1 MFKYTVRRLLS
12 LIPVLLGISFITFML
27 LHLTPGD
34 PVSMMFG
41 DNMPTADIERVRE
54 ALGLNAPL
62 WQQFLNFLTKAVRG
76 DLGMSFNYNRPV
88 AGLVFQRIGATIELS
103 VVALVISY
111 VIAVPVGI
119 ISAVKQNTWIDDLGM
134 IGALIGVS
142 MPDFWL
148 GLMMILLF
156 AVQLKWLPP
165 FGSGTWKHLVMP
177 SLALGMS
184 GAALTA
190 RLMRASMLE
199 VIRQDYIRTARAKG
213 LGERVVIYRHALRNA
228 LIPVLTV
235 LGTRLGFLVGGATII
250 ETVFARPGVGRL
262 MVDSINR
269 RDYPVV
275 QGVVLVLATSIVIAN
290 ILVDISYTLVD
301 PRIKFE

>member
-1 MFKYTVRRLLS
+1 
-12 LIPVLLGISFITFML
+12 ML

-41 DNMPTADIERVRE
+41 DNMPTADLEMYRE
-54 ALGLNAPL
+54 ALGLNDPL
-62 WQQFLNFLTKAVRG
+62 WQQFVDFLRKAVVG
-76 DLGMSFNYNRPV
+76 NFGMSFNYRQPV
-88 AGLVFQRIGATIELS
+88 ANLIFQRLGATLELS
-103 VVALVISY
+103 LVALVISY
-111 VIAVPVGI
+111 LIAIPVGI

-148 GLMMILLF
+148 GLIMILFF
-156 AVQLKWLPP
+156 AVELKWLPA

-177 SLALGMS
+177 AVAVGIS

-228 LIPVLTV
+228 LIPVITV

-262 MVDSINR
+262 MVESINR

-275 QGVVLVLATSIVIAN
+275 QGVVLVLATSIVFAN

-301 PRIKFE
+301 PRIKFD

>member
-1 MFKYTVRRLLS
+1 MFKYTIRRLLS
-12 LIPVLLGISFITFML
+12 LLPVLLGISFVTFML

-41 DNMPTADIERVRE
+41 ENMPTADLEVFRQ
-54 ALGLNAPL
+54 ALGLNDPL
-62 WQQFLNFLTKAVRG
+62 WLQFWNFLRKAVTG
-76 DLGMSFNYNRPV
+76 DFGMSFNYRQPV
-88 AGLVFQRIGATIELS
+88 ASLIFQRLGATLELS

-111 VIAVPVGI
+111 VIAIPVGI
-119 ISAVKQNTWIDDLGM
+119 ISAVKQNTLIDDIGM
-134 IGALIGVS
+134 IAALIGVS

-156 AVQLKWLPP
+156 AVELKWLPP

-177 SLALGMS
+177 AFAVGIS
-184 GAALTA
+184 GAALTT

-213 LGERVVIYRHALRNA
+213 LSERVVIYRHALRNA
-228 LIPVLTV
+228 LIPVITV

-262 MVDSINR
+262 MVESINR

-290 ILVDISYTLVD
+290 ILVDISYTFVD